1 MGWDNSFVPDLRDH
15 LFESRPGR
23 GGLDLVAINI
33 QRGRDH
39 GLPGYNK
46 FRALCQLEVATE
58 FSDLSDTMSPEHIDK
73 LKSVYNHVD
82 DIDLYIAGLME
93 TPTFGSLLGPTFSY

>member
-1 MGWDNSFVPDLRDH
+1 MSRKYTIVKYCRL
-15 LFESRPGR
+15 LFN
-23 GGLDLVAINI
+23 LFYTYV
-33 QRGRDH
+33 
-39 GLPGYNK
+39 
-46 FRALCQLEVATE
+46 RALCQLEVATE

-93 TPTFGSLLGPTFSY
+93 TPTFGSLLGPTFSYIIANQVNKQT